1 MSTSPN
7 YLGILLLNVY
17 SMSLTSQVEA
27 ILFVASKPLAPA
39 AMAKTL
45 QVEVEAVRD
54 ALSTLTDR
62 YADPDSG
69 LTLVDTGA
77 EVQLTTRAEHS
88 EVVERY
94 TTQEIMGE
102 LTRAQLET
110 LTVVAYQ
117 GPITRPELETIR
129 GVNCAIIL
137 RNLAL
142 RGLIEE
148 DETTDKLMTAYRVSV
163 TALRHLGIADV
174 VDLPDYATLHQHP
187 HLTPAAVD
195 SVQLPEAE

>member
-1 MSTSPN
+1 MN
-7 YLGILLLNVY
+7 YLETLLLSVFD
-17 SMSLTSQVEA
+17 MSLMSQVEA
-27 ILFVASKPLAPA
+27 ILFVASKPLTPA

-54 ALSTLTDR
+54 MLAQLADK
-62 YADPDSG
+62 YADVDSG
-69 LTLVDTGA
+69 LALIDTGA
-77 EVQLTTRAEHS
+77 EVQLTTRAEHT

-137 RNLAL
+137 RNLL
-142 RGLIEE
+142 VRGLVEE
-148 DETTDKLMTAYRVSV
+148 DESTDKLASAYRVSV
-163 TALRHLGIADV
+163 TALRHLGIANV
-174 VDLPDYATLHQHP
+174 TDLPDYATLHAHP
-187 HLTPAAVD
+187 HLSGNPV
-195 SVQLPEAE
+195 AESIVVPDAE

>member
-1 MSTSPN
+1 M
-7 YLGILLLNVY
+7 GILLLNAFN
-17 SMSLTSQVEA
+17 MSLTSQLEA
-27 ILFVASKPLAPA
+27 ILFVAGKPLTPV

-45 QVEVEAVRD
+45 QTEVEAVRD
-54 ALSTLTDR
+54 ALSTLADR

-69 LTLVDTGA
+69 LVLVDTGA
-77 EVQLTTRAEHS
+77 EVQLTTRAEHV
-88 EVVERY
+88 EIVERY

-129 GVNCAIIL
+129 GVNCAIIV
-137 RNLAL
+137 RNLLL

-148 DETTDKLMTAYRVSV
+148 DDATDKLMAAYRVSV
-163 TALRHLGIADV
+163 TALRHLGIANV
-174 VDLPDYATLHQHP
+174 TDLPDYATLHQHP
-187 HLTPAAVD
+187 HLTGTAVVEV
-195 SVQLPEAE
+195 SETE